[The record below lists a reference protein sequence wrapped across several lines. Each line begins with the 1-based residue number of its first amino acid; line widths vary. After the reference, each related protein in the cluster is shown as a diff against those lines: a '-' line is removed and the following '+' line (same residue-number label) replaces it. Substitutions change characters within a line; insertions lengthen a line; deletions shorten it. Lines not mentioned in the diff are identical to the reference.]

1 MFEKFRY
8 RVGLAYTRF
17 HFRSAPEQTL
27 RWTGAISSAKRA
39 LLILPESSN
48 DAPALRSTVEY
59 FLSRFSSAN
68 LLIVSRVDVATQL
81 FLDRH
86 AHVQTFAP
94 TDLNVWFL
102 PRSDLTRRVKK
113 STFDVAV
120 DLNLGMALPSA
131 YLCRV
136 SDARIRVGFVK
147 PYGDTFYNFQVQP
160 RHTTAFGSAATTL
173 IDCLR
178 MF

>member
-1 MFEKFRY
+1 MFENFRY
-8 RVGLAYTRF
+8 RVGLTYTRF
-17 HFRSAPEQTL
+17 HFRSISEQAL

-59 FLSRFSSAN
+59 FLRRFHSAN
-68 LLIVSRVDVATQL
+68 LLIVSRADVATQL

-86 AHVQTFAP
+86 PQVQTFTP

-102 PRSDLTRRVKK
+102 PRSELTRRVKK
-113 STFDVAV
+113 STFDVAI
-120 DLNLGMALPSA
+120 DLNLDMALPSA
-131 YLCRV
+131 YLCRA
-136 SDARIRVGFVK
+136 SEARIRIGFVK
-147 PYGDTFYNFQVQP
+147 PNGDVFYNFQVQP
-160 RHTTAFGSAATTL
+160 QRTTTFGSAATLL
-173 IDCLR
+173 INCLQ